1 MSFILGM
8 SLTAI
13 LLIGCAGGG
22 IWYWL
27 KIKEAPK
34 KIKQDITPLAGNK
47 KEPILRSEI
56 GKQNQPAGPGVS
68 LPPGPP
74 SEAAEQNK
82 KPIEKALPEESAAPS
97 QSTPAVQ
104 TSRRENRPN
113 AEKVPEVYSF
123 ENTEKALKEAEQKKL
138 QEQAATINETVSS
151 ALDFQQNS
159 LPFDEV
165 LRFEDIEKTGCPSY
179 NPMLEVSFKIQFKN
193 PITGSALL
201 NELLPLKN
209 LQPKGNYWVYGYD
222 SFTKSWYVPEAIGLY
237 SAIIIFVQLA
247 SARGVVSEVSISSV
261 LQIKQ
266 RLEMMFDGS
275 SDEVE
280 QSLISYKSRN
290 LTHLLKQFGAQISI
304 TLRSAREIT
313 LDEFE
318 KVASDL
324 GMKRINSKLYEK
336 VGELVQTA
344 DGKRSHNRRGAIA
357 AAWVSPNYVVVSL
370 FVALMTPET
379 QPLRSLMVAVNAF
392 AAPLEAEI
400 VDSQGY
406 PINGQTLAT
415 VKKEID
421 NFYQQMREN
430 GLEPG
435 SPSAHKLLA

>member
-1 MSFILGM
+1 MSFVLGM
-8 SLTAI
+8 TLTAI
-13 LLIGCAGGG
+13 LLICCAGGG

-34 KIKQDITPLAGNK
+34 KIKQDNSPLAGNK
-47 KEPILRSEI
+47 KEPFLRSEKEKEI
-56 GKQNQPAGPGVS
+56 QSVRQSPEAANPSSSQSPAKDAVQKPTAPVQA
-68 LPPGPP
+68 PP
-74 SEAAEQNK
+74 SPASV
-82 KPIEKALPEESAAPS
+82 KPAKPEEKPAAD
-97 QSTPAVQ
+97 
-104 TSRRENRPN
+104 N
-113 AEKVPEVYSF
+113 VPEVYSF
-123 ENTEKALKEAEQKKL
+123 EKTAKALEESKQQQMQA
-138 QEQAATINETVSS
+138 QAAARVDASGS

-165 LRFEDIEKTGCPSY
+165 LRFEEVEKNGCPSH

-193 PITGSALL
+193 PVTGSALL

-222 SFTKSWYVPEAIGLY
+222 SYTKSWYVPEAIGLY
-237 SAIIIFVQLA
+237 SSIIIFVQLA
-247 SARGVVSEVSISSV
+247 SSRGVVSEVSISSV

-280 QSLISYKSRN
+280 QSLISNKSRN
-290 LTHLLKQFGAQISI
+290 LTHLLQQFGAQISV
-304 TLRSAREIT
+304 TLRSRNEVT

-344 DGKRSHNRRGAIA
+344 DGKRSHNRKGAIA
-357 AAWVSPNYVVVSL
+357 AAWVSPNFIVISL
-370 FVALMTPET
+370 FVALMTPES
-379 QPLRSLMVAVNAF
+379 QPLRSLMIAANAF
-392 AAPLEAEI
+392 AAPFEAEI
-400 VDSQGY
+400 VDNQGY
-406 PINGQTLAT
+406 PINGQILTT

-421 NFYQQMREN
+421 NFYQQMRDN

-435 SPSAHKLLA
+435 SPTAHKLLA

>member
-1 MSFILGM
+1 MSFVLGM
-8 SLTAI
+8 TLTAI

-34 KIKQDITPLAGNK
+34 KVKQDKSPLAGNK
-47 KEPILRSEI
+47 KEPFLRSE
-56 GKQNQPAGPGVS
+56 KEKETQSVRQSPEAVKTSSSQS
-68 LPPGPP
+68 L
-74 SEAAEQNK
+74 
-82 KPIEKALPEESAAPS
+82 EKETVQEPQVPVQAAPS
-97 QSTPAVQ
+97 SAPAK
-104 TSRRENRPN
+104 P
-113 AEKVPEVYSF
+113 AAPKEKSGSGNSPKDYSF
-123 ENTEKALKEAEQKKL
+123 DETAKAIEETKK
-138 QEQAATINETVSS
+138 QQMQAQAAARVDTAGS

-165 LRFEDIEKTGCPSY
+165 LRFEEVEKTGCPSY

-193 PITGSALL
+193 PVTGSALL

-222 SFTKSWYVPEAIGLY
+222 SYTKSWYVPEAIGLY
-237 SAIIIFVQLA
+237 SSIIIFVQLA
-247 SARGVVSEVSISSV
+247 SSRGVVSEVSISSV

-280 QSLISYKSRN
+280 QSLISNKSRN
-290 LTHLLKQFGAQISI
+290 LTHLLNQFGAQISV
-304 TLRSAREIT
+304 TLRSRNEVS
-313 LDEFE
+313 LDDFE

-344 DGKRSHNRRGAIA
+344 DGKRSHNRKGAIA
-357 AAWVSPNYVVVSL
+357 AAWVSPNFIVISL
-370 FVALMTPET
+370 FVALMTPES
-379 QPLRSLMVAVNAF
+379 QPLRSLMIAANAF
-392 AAPLEAEI
+392 AAPFEAEI
-400 VDSQGY
+400 VDNQGY
-406 PINGQTLAT
+406 PINGQILTT

-421 NFYQQMREN
+421 NFYQQMRDN

-435 SPSAHKLLA
+435 SPTAHKLLA

>member
-1 MSFILGM
+1 MSFVLGM
-8 SLTAI
+8 TLTAI

-34 KIKQDITPLAGNK
+34 KVKQDKSPLAGNK
-47 KEPILRSEI
+47 KEPFLRSE
-56 GKQNQPAGPGVS
+56 KEKETQSVRQSPEAVKTSSSQS
-68 LPPGPP
+68 LEKETVQEPPVPV
-74 SEAAEQNK
+74 Q
-82 KPIEKALPEESAAPS
+82 AAPS
-97 QSTPAVQ
+97 SAPAKP
-104 TSRRENRPN
+104 TAPK
-113 AEKVPEVYSF
+113 EKSASGNNPKDYSF
-123 ENTEKALKEAEQKKL
+123 DETAKAIEETKK
-138 QEQAATINETVSS
+138 QQMQAQAAARVDTAGS

-165 LRFEDIEKTGCPSY
+165 LRFEEVEKTGCPSY

-193 PITGSALL
+193 PVTGSALL

-222 SFTKSWYVPEAIGLY
+222 SYTKSWYVPEAIGLY
-237 SAIIIFVQLA
+237 SSIIIFVQLA
-247 SARGVVSEVSISSV
+247 SSRGVVSEVSISSV

-280 QSLISYKSRN
+280 QSLISNKSRN
-290 LTHLLKQFGAQISI
+290 LTHLLNQFGAQISV
-304 TLRSAREIT
+304 TLRSRNEVS
-313 LDEFE
+313 LDDFE

-344 DGKRSHNRRGAIA
+344 DGKRSHDRKGAIA
-357 AAWVSPNYVVVSL
+357 AAWVSPNFIVISL
-370 FVALMTPET
+370 FVALMTPES
-379 QPLRSLMVAVNAF
+379 QPLRSLMIAANAF
-392 AAPLEAEI
+392 AAPFEAEI
-400 VDSQGY
+400 VDNQGY
-406 PINGQTLAT
+406 PINGQILTT

-421 NFYQQMREN
+421 NFYQQMRDN

-435 SPSAHKLLA
+435 SPTAHKLLA

>member
-1 MSFILGM
+1 MSFVLGM
-8 SLTAI
+8 TLTAI

-34 KIKQDITPLAGNK
+34 KIKQDKSPLAGNK
-47 KEPILRSEI
+47 KEPFLRSEKEKEI
-56 GKQNQPAGPGVS
+56 QSVRQS
-68 LPPGPP
+68 
-74 SEAAEQNK
+74 SEAVN
-82 KPIEKALPEESAAPS
+82 PS
-97 QSTPAVQ
+97 SSQTPVKDAVQ
-104 TSRRENRPN
+104 KPTVPMQATPSSAPVKPAKPEAKP
-113 AEKVPEVYSF
+113 AADKVPEVYSF
-123 ENTEKALKEAEQKKL
+123 EKTAKALEESKQRQMQA
-138 QEQAATINETVSS
+138 QAAARTDISGS

-165 LRFEDIEKTGCPSY
+165 LRFEDVEKNGCPSH

-193 PITGSALL
+193 PVTGSALL

-222 SFTKSWYVPEAIGLY
+222 SYTKSWYVPEAIGLY
-237 SAIIIFVQLA
+237 SSIIIFVQLA
-247 SARGVVSEVSISSV
+247 SSRGVVSEVSISSV

-280 QSLISYKSRN
+280 QSLISNKSKN
-290 LTHLLKQFGAQISI
+290 LTHLLQQFGAQISV
-304 TLRSAREIT
+304 TLRSRNEVS

-344 DGKRSHNRRGAIA
+344 DGKRSHNRKGAIA
-357 AAWVSPNYVVVSL
+357 AAWVSPSYVVISL
-370 FVALMTPET
+370 FVALMTPES
-379 QPLRSLMVAVNAF
+379 QPLRSLMIAANAF
-392 AAPLEAEI
+392 AAPFEAEI
-400 VDSQGY
+400 VDNQGY
-406 PINGQTLAT
+406 PINGQILTT

-421 NFYQQMREN
+421 NFYQQMRDK

-435 SPSAHKLLA
+435 SPTAHKLLA